1 MNKKDLLTESLVNAL
16 HSKGK
21 MTESVDWDYYN
32 KFEEIT
38 DKYMSSQGEGDT
50 LASQIVTAINKL
62 VYKWYNDGDVFD
74 NVHSGLSG
82 WANDLSSY
90 ANWLYKYCEEAKPI
104 LYDIYGMSDESDYET
119 LLQELADACLN
130 EEFLKEFEKPKQGS
144 IYDCDGPFEFSE
156 YSEDE
161 EEEDYYDDDEYLDS
175 MDESK
180 KCESRVHRTLSV
192 GDTFQNEN
200 GVSVVILDV
209 DDKNQV
215 TYHKKEGK
223 TECHPM
229 ESVNN
234 MLNDN
239 GYTKLNESKEVKS
252 EASSTNKLN
261 QLTSA
266 LDANNIPYTQKKNKL
281 ILQYKNNESLKASQ
295 SNKDDIIYDSYDNKV
310 YVTCW
315 LNKYYYQLLSDSD
328 KSLFHDQG
336 QAIIDSAGWVDL
348 DKNLLKIIDTLKAAN
363 NAYLKAQE
371 IANAEG
377 RNSVD
382 SIGKIK
388 QISKEVKTEAYTAR
402 DYFEANMKRY
412 LDGGD
417 DRKEDDIKV
426 LAENED
432 FILTGARDE
441 EYPSRIYLQVTSGSY
456 RNVEVFIDQNYK
468 GKVDKAEINWSALG
482 SVGVLETEEFIK
494 HLQLAIEFC
503 KEIDGKD
510 YSSEIK

>member
-32 KFEEIT
+32 KFDEIT

-104 LYDIYGMSDESDYET
+104 LYNIYGMGDESDYET

-144 IYDCDGPFEFSE
+144 IYNCDGPFEFSE

-180 KCESRVHRTLSV
+180 KCESYADLPQMEIYEYLKTGYLEGEDKVENVKATIEAIRDDYPELATSEDKENELISYVTMKANEIYDGEYDDKDEEDELYESRVHRTLSV

-215 TYHKKEGK
+215 TYRFSDGK

-234 MLNDN
+234 MLNEN
-239 GYTKLNESKEVKS
+239 GYTKLNESIEVKS
-252 EASSTNKLN
+252 
-261 QLTSA
+261 
-266 LDANNIPYTQKKNKL
+266 
-281 ILQYKNNESLKASQ
+281 
-295 SNKDDIIYDSYDNKV
+295 
-310 YVTCW
+310 
-315 LNKYYYQLLSDSD
+315 
-328 KSLFHDQG
+328 
-336 QAIIDSAGWVDL
+336 
-348 DKNLLKIIDTLKAAN
+348 
-363 NAYLKAQE
+363 
-371 IANAEG
+371 
-377 RNSVD
+377 
-382 SIGKIK
+382 
-388 QISKEVKTEAYTAR
+388 EAYTAR
-402 DYFEANMKRY
+402 DYFEADMKRY

-426 LAENED
+426 LTENED

-482 SVGVLETEEFIK
+482 SVDVSETEEFIK

>member
-38 DKYMSSQGEGDT
+38 DKYMSNQGEGDT

-62 VYKWYNDGDVFD
+62 VYKWYNDGDVYD

-104 LYDIYGMSDESDYET
+104 LYDIYGMGDESDYET

-144 IYDCDGPFEFSE
+144 IYNCDGPFEFSE

-215 TYHKKEGK
+215 TYRFSDGK

-234 MLNDN
+234 MLNEN

-252 EASSTNKLN
+252 
-261 QLTSA
+261 
-266 LDANNIPYTQKKNKL
+266 
-281 ILQYKNNESLKASQ
+281 
-295 SNKDDIIYDSYDNKV
+295 
-310 YVTCW
+310 
-315 LNKYYYQLLSDSD
+315 
-328 KSLFHDQG
+328 
-336 QAIIDSAGWVDL
+336 
-348 DKNLLKIIDTLKAAN
+348 
-363 NAYLKAQE
+363 
-371 IANAEG
+371 
-377 RNSVD
+377 
-382 SIGKIK
+382 
-388 QISKEVKTEAYTAR
+388 EAYTAR

-441 EYPSRIYLQVTSGSY
+441 EYPSRIYLQVTTGSY

-482 SVGVLETEEFIK
+482 SVDVSETEEFIK

-510 YSSEIK
+510 YSNEIK

>member
-38 DKYMSSQGEGDT
+38 DKYMSNQGEGDT

-62 VYKWYNDGDVFD
+62 VYKWYNDGDVYD

-104 LYDIYGMSDESDYET
+104 LYDIYGMGDESDYET

-144 IYDCDGPFEFSE
+144 IYNCDGPFEFSE

-180 KCESRVHRTLSV
+180 KCESYADLPQMEIYEYLKTGYLEGEDKVENVKATIEAIRDDYPELATSEDKENELISYVTMKANEIYDGEYDDKDEEDELYESRVHRTLSV

-215 TYHKKEGK
+215 TYRFSDGK

-234 MLNDN
+234 MLNEN

-252 EASSTNKLN
+252 
-261 QLTSA
+261 
-266 LDANNIPYTQKKNKL
+266 
-281 ILQYKNNESLKASQ
+281 
-295 SNKDDIIYDSYDNKV
+295 
-310 YVTCW
+310 
-315 LNKYYYQLLSDSD
+315 
-328 KSLFHDQG
+328 
-336 QAIIDSAGWVDL
+336 
-348 DKNLLKIIDTLKAAN
+348 
-363 NAYLKAQE
+363 
-371 IANAEG
+371 
-377 RNSVD
+377 
-382 SIGKIK
+382 
-388 QISKEVKTEAYTAR
+388 EAYTAR

-482 SVGVLETEEFIK
+482 SVDVSETEEFIK

-510 YSSEIK
+510 YSNEIK

>member
-16 HSKGK
+16 HSEGK
-21 MTESVDWDYYN
+21 MTESVDWNYYD
-32 KFEEIT
+32 KFAEIT
-38 DKYMSSQGEGDT
+38 DKYMPDQGEGET

-62 VYKWYNDGDVFD
+62 VYKWYNDGDVYD

-104 LYDIYGMSDESDYET
+104 LYDIYGMGDESDYET

-144 IYDCDGPFEFSE
+144 IYNCDGPFEFSE
-156 YSEDE
+156 YNEE

-175 MDESK
+175 IDESK
-180 KCESRVHRTLSV
+180 KCESYAELPQMEIYEYLKTGYIEGQDKVENVKATIEAIRDDYPELATSEDKENELISYVTLKANEIYDGEYDDEDELYESRVHRKLSV

-209 DDKNQV
+209 DDKDQV
-215 TYHKKEGK
+215 TYRFSDGK

-229 ESVNN
+229 ENVNN
-234 MLNDN
+234 MLNEN
-239 GYTKLNESKEVKS
+239 GYTKLNESKEVK
-252 EASSTNKLN
+252 T
-261 QLTSA
+261 
-266 LDANNIPYTQKKNKL
+266 
-281 ILQYKNNESLKASQ
+281 ES
-295 SNKDDIIYDSYDNKV
+295 
-310 YVTCW
+310 
-315 LNKYYYQLLSDSD
+315 
-328 KSLFHDQG
+328 F
-336 QAIIDSAGWVDL
+336 
-348 DKNLLKIIDTLKAAN
+348 
-363 NAYLKAQE
+363 
-371 IANAEG
+371 
-377 RNSVD
+377 
-382 SIGKIK
+382 
-388 QISKEVKTEAYTAR
+388 TAR
-402 DYFEANMKRY
+402 ENFEANMKRY

-482 SVGVLETEEFIK
+482 SVDVSETEEFIK
-494 HLQLAIEFC
+494 HLQLAIDFC

-510 YSSEIK
+510 YSNEIK

>member
-38 DKYMSSQGEGDT
+38 DKYMSNQGEGDT

-104 LYDIYGMSDESDYET
+104 LYDVYGMGDESDYET

-144 IYDCDGPFEFSE
+144 IYNCDGPFEFSE

-180 KCESRVHRTLSV
+180 KCESYADLPQMEIYEYLKTGYLEGEDKVENVKATIEAIRDDYPELATSEDKENELISYVTMKANEIYDGEYDDKDEEDELYESRVHRTLSV

-215 TYHKKEGK
+215 TYRFSDGK

-234 MLNDN
+234 MLNEN

-252 EASSTNKLN
+252 
-261 QLTSA
+261 
-266 LDANNIPYTQKKNKL
+266 
-281 ILQYKNNESLKASQ
+281 
-295 SNKDDIIYDSYDNKV
+295 
-310 YVTCW
+310 
-315 LNKYYYQLLSDSD
+315 
-328 KSLFHDQG
+328 
-336 QAIIDSAGWVDL
+336 
-348 DKNLLKIIDTLKAAN
+348 
-363 NAYLKAQE
+363 
-371 IANAEG
+371 
-377 RNSVD
+377 
-382 SIGKIK
+382 
-388 QISKEVKTEAYTAR
+388 EAYTAR

-441 EYPSRIYLQVTSGSY
+441 EYPNRIYLQVTSGSY
-456 RNVEVFIDQNYK
+456 NNVEVFIDQNYK

-482 SVGVLETEEFIK
+482 SVGVSETEEFIK

-510 YSSEIK
+510 YSNEIK

>member
-38 DKYMSSQGEGDT
+38 DKYMSNQGEGDT

-62 VYKWYNDGDVFD
+62 VYKWYNDGDVYD

-104 LYDIYGMSDESDYET
+104 LYDIYGMGDESDYET

-144 IYDCDGPFEFSE
+144 IYNCDGPFEFSE

-180 KCESRVHRTLSV
+180 KCESYADLPQMEIYEYLKTGYLEGEDKVENVKATIEAIRDDYPELATSEDKENELISYVTMKANEIYDGEYDDKDEEDELYESRVHRTLSV

-215 TYHKKEGK
+215 TYRFSDGK

-234 MLNDN
+234 MLNEN

-252 EASSTNKLN
+252 EA
-261 QLTSA
+261 
-266 LDANNIPYTQKKNKL
+266 
-281 ILQYKNNESLKASQ
+281 
-295 SNKDDIIYDSYDNKV
+295 
-310 YVTCW
+310 
-315 LNKYYYQLLSDSD
+315 
-328 KSLFHDQG
+328 
-336 QAIIDSAGWVDL
+336 
-348 DKNLLKIIDTLKAAN
+348 
-363 NAYLKAQE
+363 
-371 IANAEG
+371 
-377 RNSVD
+377 
-382 SIGKIK
+382 
-388 QISKEVKTEAYTAR
+388 YTAR
-402 DYFEANMKRY
+402 DYFEADMKRY

-482 SVGVLETEEFIK
+482 SVDVSETEEFIK

-510 YSSEIK
+510 YSNEIK

>member
-32 KFEEIT
+32 KFDEIT
-38 DKYMSSQGEGDT
+38 DKYMSNQGEGDT

-104 LYDIYGMSDESDYET
+104 LYDIYGMGDESDYET

-144 IYDCDGPFEFSE
+144 IYNCDGPFEFSE

-180 KCESRVHRTLSV
+180 KCESYADLPQMEIYEYLKTGYLEGEDKVENVKATVEAIRDDYPELATSEDKENELISYVTMKANEIYDGEYDDKDEEDELYESRVHRTLSV

-215 TYHKKEGK
+215 TYRFSDGK

-234 MLNDN
+234 MLNEN

-252 EASSTNKLN
+252 
-261 QLTSA
+261 
-266 LDANNIPYTQKKNKL
+266 
-281 ILQYKNNESLKASQ
+281 
-295 SNKDDIIYDSYDNKV
+295 
-310 YVTCW
+310 
-315 LNKYYYQLLSDSD
+315 
-328 KSLFHDQG
+328 
-336 QAIIDSAGWVDL
+336 
-348 DKNLLKIIDTLKAAN
+348 
-363 NAYLKAQE
+363 
-371 IANAEG
+371 
-377 RNSVD
+377 
-382 SIGKIK
+382 
-388 QISKEVKTEAYTAR
+388 EAYTAR

-482 SVGVLETEEFIK
+482 SVDVSETEEFIK

-510 YSSEIK
+510 YSNEIK

>member
-1 MNKKDLLTESLVNAL
+1 MNKKDLLTESIVNVL

-38 DKYMSSQGEGDT
+38 DKYMSNQGEGDT

-62 VYKWYNDGDVFD
+62 VYKWYNDGDVYD

-104 LYDIYGMSDESDYET
+104 LYDIYGMGDESDYET

-144 IYDCDGPFEFSE
+144 IYNCDGPFEFSE
-156 YSEDE
+156 YSED

-180 KCESRVHRTLSV
+180 KCESYADLPQMEIYEYLKTGYIEGEDKVENVKATIEAIRDDYPELATSEDKENELISYVTMKANEIYDGEYDDKDEEDELYESRVHRTLSV

-215 TYHKKEGK
+215 TYRFSDGK

-234 MLNDN
+234 MLNEN

-252 EASSTNKLN
+252 
-261 QLTSA
+261 
-266 LDANNIPYTQKKNKL
+266 
-281 ILQYKNNESLKASQ
+281 
-295 SNKDDIIYDSYDNKV
+295 
-310 YVTCW
+310 
-315 LNKYYYQLLSDSD
+315 
-328 KSLFHDQG
+328 
-336 QAIIDSAGWVDL
+336 
-348 DKNLLKIIDTLKAAN
+348 
-363 NAYLKAQE
+363 
-371 IANAEG
+371 
-377 RNSVD
+377 
-382 SIGKIK
+382 
-388 QISKEVKTEAYTAR
+388 EAYTAR

-417 DRKEDDIKV
+417 NRKEDDIKV

-482 SVGVLETEEFIK
+482 SVDVSETEEFIK

-510 YSSEIK
+510 YSNEIK

>member
-1 MNKKDLLTESLVNAL
+1 MNKKDLLTESRVNAL
-16 HSKGK
+16 QEEGK
-21 MTESVDWDYYN
+21 ITESVDWSYYK
-32 KFEEIT
+32 KFKDIL
-38 DKYMSSQGEGDT
+38 DKYMSNQGEGDT

-104 LYDIYGMSDESDYET
+104 LYNIYGMGDESDYET

-144 IYDCDGPFEFSE
+144 IYNCDGPFEFSE

-161 EEEDYYDDDEYLDS
+161 EEEDYYNDDEYLDS

-180 KCESRVHRTLSV
+180 KCESYADLPQMEIYEYLKTGYIEGEDKVENVKATIEAIRDDYPELATSEDKENELISYVTMKANEIYDGEYDDKDEEDELYESRVHRTLSV

-215 TYHKKEGK
+215 TYRFSDGK

-234 MLNDN
+234 MLNEN
-239 GYTKLNESKEVKS
+239 GYTKLNESKE
-252 EASSTNKLN
+252 L
-261 QLTSA
+261 
-266 LDANNIPYTQKKNKL
+266 KK
-281 ILQYKNNESLKASQ
+281 E
-295 SNKDDIIYDSYDNKV
+295 D
-310 YVTCW
+310 
-315 LNKYYYQLLSDSD
+315 
-328 KSLFHDQG
+328 
-336 QAIIDSAGWVDL
+336 
-348 DKNLLKIIDTLKAAN
+348 
-363 NAYLKAQE
+363 
-371 IANAEG
+371 
-377 RNSVD
+377 
-382 SIGKIK
+382 
-388 QISKEVKTEAYTAR
+388 YTAR
-402 DYFEANMKRY
+402 ENFDATMKRY
-412 LDGGD
+412 IDRGGE
-417 DRKEDDIKV
+417 RSIDDIAV
-426 LAENED
+426 LAETDN
-432 FILTGARDE
+432 FLLTGSRDE
-441 EYPSRIYLQVTSGSY
+441 ERPTMIHLEVWPGSY
-456 RNVEVFIDQNYK
+456 RNVEVFIDQDYK

-482 SVGVLETEEFIK
+482 SVSVSEAEEFIK

>member
-38 DKYMSSQGEGDT
+38 DKYMSSQGEGET

-104 LYDIYGMSDESDYET
+104 LYDIYGMGDESDYET

-144 IYDCDGPFEFSE
+144 IYNCDGPFEFSE

-180 KCESRVHRTLSV
+180 KCESYADLPRMEIYEYLKTGYLKGEDKVENVKATIEAIRDDYPELATSEDKENELISYVTMKANEIYDGEYDDKDEEDELYESRVHRTLSV

-215 TYHKKEGK
+215 TYRFSDGK

-234 MLNDN
+234 MLNEN
-239 GYTKLNESKEVKS
+239 GYTKLDESKEVKS
-252 EASSTNKLN
+252 EA
-261 QLTSA
+261 
-266 LDANNIPYTQKKNKL
+266 
-281 ILQYKNNESLKASQ
+281 
-295 SNKDDIIYDSYDNKV
+295 
-310 YVTCW
+310 
-315 LNKYYYQLLSDSD
+315 
-328 KSLFHDQG
+328 
-336 QAIIDSAGWVDL
+336 
-348 DKNLLKIIDTLKAAN
+348 
-363 NAYLKAQE
+363 
-371 IANAEG
+371 
-377 RNSVD
+377 
-382 SIGKIK
+382 
-388 QISKEVKTEAYTAR
+388 YTAR
-402 DYFEANMKRY
+402 DYFQANMKRY

-441 EYPSRIYLQVTSGSY
+441 EYPSRIYLQVTTGSY

-482 SVGVLETEEFIK
+482 SVDVSETEEFIK